1 MLFIF
6 FDISSPLS
14 FWLLVALVIVIIIFH
29 AQIFHFLLYIL
40 SIPVIVYS
48 IIRWVVLKVL
58 EALGVVEQKPRKVVD
73 IKGMPDLEMAYEQAL
88 FARNTSAR
96 ATIKEITRAIADFY

>member
-14 FWLLVALVIVIIIFH
+14 FWLSVALVIVIIIFH

-40 SIPVIVYS
+40 SIPLMVYC
-48 IIRWVVLKVL
+48 IIRWAILKLL
-58 EALGVVEQKPRKVVD
+58 EAYGVVAEKPRKVVD
-73 IKGMPDLEMAYEQAL
+73 IKGMLDLEMALVISLMVAL
-88 FARNTSAR
+88 ALVFLANKACS
-96 ATIKEITRAIADFY
+96 

>member
-6 FDISSPLS
+6 FDIGSPLS
-14 FWLLVALVIVIIIFH
+14 FWLSVALVIVIIIFH

-58 EALGVVEQKPRKVVD
+58 EAYGVVEEKPRKVVD
-73 IKGMPDLEMAYEQAL
+73 IKGMPDLEMALVISLMVAL
-88 FARNTSAR
+88 ALVFLANKACS
-96 ATIKEITRAIADFY
+96 

>member
-6 FDISSPLS
+6 FDIGSPLS
-14 FWLLVALVIVIIIFH
+14 YLILATLIVAVIIFR
-29 AQIFHFLLYIL
+29 AQIFKAFLYIL
-40 SIPVIVYS
+40 SIPVIAYS

-73 IKGMPDLEMAYEQAL
+73 IKGMPDLEMALVISLMVAL
-88 FARNTSAR
+88 ALVFLANKACS
-96 ATIKEITRAIADFY
+96 

>member
-6 FDISSPLS
+6 FDIGSPLS
-14 FWLLVALVIVIIIFH
+14 YLILVALVIVIIIFH

-40 SIPVIVYS
+40 SIPVIAYS

-73 IKGMPDLEMAYEQAL
+73 IKGMPDLEMALVISLMVAL
-88 FARNTSAR
+88 ALVFLANKACS
-96 ATIKEITRAIADFY
+96 

>member
-6 FDISSPLS
+6 FDIGSPLS
-14 FWLLVALVIVIIIFH
+14 YLILVALVIVIIIFH

-40 SIPVIVYS
+40 SIPVIAYS

-58 EALGVVEQKPRKVVD
+58 EVLGVVEQKPRKVVD
-73 IKGMPDLEMAYEQAL
+73 IRGMPDLERAL
-88 FARNTSAR
+88 VISLMVALALVFLANKACS
-96 ATIKEITRAIADFY
+96 